1 MRTRRTIGAMA
12 LAAVALLA
20 MGCGDGDDDAEDTTT
35 TEATTETTATT
46 TTLSAEE
53 YTAAIEEF
61 SATID
66 AAGTDLCA
74 ITDALLTSPPPP
86 ADEAQMEQVVVL
98 YAELLRAL
106 AATSPDDPET
116 AQAFETA
123 ADQLLV
129 EAEEAGYPVD
139 FLSGETAP
147 PSLSSEE
154 FLAANEALQVKGQAA
169 CAPAEGDATTTTVAG

>member
-1 MRTRRTIGAMA
+1 MA
-12 LAAVALLA
+12 LVAVALLA
-20 MGCGDGDDDAEDTTT
+20 MGCSDGDDDGDDTTT
-35 TEATTETTATT
+35 TEAAAETTEPT

-53 YTAAIEEF
+53 YTAAIDEF

-86 ADEAQMEQVVVL
+86 ADEAQMEQVVTL

-106 AATSPDDPET
+106 AATSPDDPTT
-116 AQAFETA
+116 AQAFEDA

-139 FLSGETAP
+139 FLSGDTAP
-147 PSLSSEE
+147 ESLSSEE
-154 FLAANEALQVKGQAA
+154 FAAANQALQVKGQAA
-169 CAPAEGDATTTTVAG
+169 CAPDEADATTTTVAG